1 MKYLNQ
7 MLMMNLMYLWNGMNM
22 GIIIIEWKDIEK
34 QYYIF
39 MQEIIE
45 FKAIKV
51 VKNMKAKGMEIK
63 LISEVTGL
71 SEKEINE
78 A

>member
-22 GIIIIEWKDIEK
+22 GIIIIEWKDIKK

>member
-1 MKYLNQ
+1 
-7 MLMMNLMYLWNGMNM
+7 
-22 GIIIIEWKDIEK
+22 
-34 QYYIF
+34 